1 MHRIGIRGR
10 VLIVFTVVH
19 VVTGLVIG
27 VLLLRSTAASV
38 DRELESIGG
47 TLACNIA
54 DASADM
60 VLTESYFDLWNLLRT
75 SRCATGDDVSYL
87 FVVDRT
93 GAVVAHTFAEGF
105 PLDLLAVRRD
115 DPTASRRSGSFEGAA
130 RPNGR
135 GGSVRLETDKG
146 PIRDFVAPIL
156 DGRAGAVRLGLPE
169 ARITAA
175 ARATLAEVLVL
186 SLITYAA
193 GVTGVILL
201 TTLVTRPLRRLT
213 QVAERISRGDLHPE
227 IDIRAGGEI
236 GKLSASFEHMLAGL
250 EARTRALAAAERMA
264 AVGELAA
271 GVAHEI
277 NNPLD
282 GVQNCLRQ
290 HEKGRADDPKC
301 REFLALIKE
310 GLARMETVVRQL
322 LTFAKDEKS
331 KRQMVD
337 TDAVVRNSLV
347 FVEHRASKKRCRLS
361 FDSNGKLPKI
371 WADERGLLQV
381 VVNLVMNAIDSVE
394 DGGEVRIRTVAANDG
409 VTIEVADTG
418 AGMTE
423 EVRSRMFEPFFT
435 TKEVGKGTGLGLS
448 VSKNIV
454 DAHGG
459 TIDVE
464 TIPGKGSVFSVTL
477 PHGDKQDG
485 TADQR
490 REGPRS

>member
-27 VLLLRSTAASV
+27 VLLFRSTAASV
-38 DRELESIGG
+38 ERELESIGS

-60 VLTESYFDLWNLLRT
+60 VLTESYFDLWDLLRT
-75 SRCATGDDVSYL
+75 SCCATGDDVSYL

-93 GAVVAHTFAEGF
+93 GAVVAHTFSEGF
-105 PLDLLAVRRD
+105 PVDLLAVRRD
-115 DPTASRRSGSFEGAA
+115 DPTAK
-130 RPNGR
+130 
-135 GGSVRLETDKG
+135 GSVRLETDKG

-169 ARITAA
+169 ARIAAA

-186 SLITYAA
+186 SLITYAV
-193 GVTGVILL
+193 GVAGVILL

-213 QVAERISRGDLHPE
+213 QVAERISRGDLRPE

-290 HEKGRADDPKC
+290 HERGRADDPKC

-310 GLARMETVVRQL
+310 GLVRMETVVRQL

-337 TDAVVRNSLV
+337 ADAVVRNSLV
-347 FVEHRASKKRCRLS
+347 FVEHRASKKRCKLS
-361 FDSNGKLPKI
+361 FDTNGKLPTI
-371 WADERGLLQV
+371 WADERGLHQV
-381 VVNLVMNAIDSVE
+381 IVNLVMNAIDSVE

-464 TIPGKGSVFSVTL
+464 TIPGKGSVFTVTL
-477 PHGDKQDG
+477 PHGDKHDG
-485 TADQR
+485 TAD
-490 REGPRS
+490 